1 MFRVRPLP
9 AAPLV
14 LACLLATG
22 HPAAAAE
29 TTAETAADTPP
40 VSPSPYS
47 FTIEPYGYLPWA
59 HVDTSIRGFDSTTVV
74 GPGQLLNALEFGVAA
89 RASAEV
95 NRTGLLV
102 DMAYYRLGNQLSQTG
117 RRGLLTGTAELT
129 SLNGT
134 YDIALRHRFGAREA
148 ATGQP
153 GAWTVIPYAGARI
166 LQAQLDVAAQLRGPR
181 GFGFEK
187 VGSLERTWT
196 QPLVGTEA
204 SVFLTRDLRLFARG
218 DIGGFGLGGAR
229 DLSGNAQVGLGYALG
244 GNTAVN
250 LSWRYLGIDWSNGN
264 SRSTGFSS
272 QQSGIEAGFKVFF

>member
-1 MFRVRPLP
+1 METSAMRRVRRTTSTALLLSSLGLTAAQP
-9 AAPLV
+9 A
-14 LACLLATG
+14 
-22 HPAAAAE
+22 
-29 TTAETAADTPP
+29 TAEPTPT
-40 VSPSPYS
+40 SPYS
-47 FTIEPYGYLPWA
+47 FTVEPYGYLPWA
-59 HVDTSIRGFDSTTVV
+59 HVDTSIRGFDSTTVL
-74 GPGQLLNALEFGVAA
+74 GPGQLLNLLEAGASA

-95 NRTGLLV
+95 DRTGLLV
-102 DMAYYRLGNQLSQTG
+102 DLAYYRLGNQLSQTG

-129 SLNGT
+129 SINST
-134 YDIALRHRFGAREA
+134 YDFALRHRFGAREA

-153 GAWTVIPYAGARI
+153 GTWTVIPYAGARI
-166 LQAQLDVAAQLRGPR
+166 LQAQLDLAAQLRGPR

-187 VGSLERTWT
+187 VGSLDRTWT
-196 QPLVGTEA
+196 QPLLGTQA

-218 DIGGFGLGGAR
+218 DIGGFGLAGAR

-250 LSWRYLGIDWSNGN
+250 VSWRYLGIDWSNGN

>member
-1 MFRVRPLP
+1 MEISAMGRVRRTTST
-9 AAPLV
+9 A
-14 LACLLATG
+14 LLLTSLG
-22 HPAAAAE
+22 L
-29 TTAETAADTPP
+29 TAAQPASAEPTPA
-40 VSPSPYS
+40 SPYS
-47 FTIEPYGYLPWA
+47 FTVEPYGYLPWA
-59 HVDTSIRGFDSTTVV
+59 HVDTSIRGFDSTTVL
-74 GPGQLLNALEFGVAA
+74 GPGQLLNLLEAGASA

-95 NRTGLLV
+95 DRTGLLV
-102 DMAYYRLGNQLSQTG
+102 DLAYYRLGNQLSQTG

-129 SLNGT
+129 SINRT
-134 YDIALRHRFGAREA
+134 SDFALRHRFGAREA

-153 GAWTVIPYAGARI
+153 GTWTVIPYAGARI
-166 LQAQLDVAAQLRGPR
+166 LQAQLDLAAQLRGPR

-187 VGSLERTWT
+187 VGSLDRTWT
-196 QPLVGTEA
+196 QPLLGTQA

-218 DIGGFGLGGAR
+218 DIGGFGLAGAR

-250 LSWRYLGIDWSNGN
+250 VSWRYLGIDWSNGN

>member
-1 MFRVRPLP
+1 MEISAMGRVRRTTST
-9 AAPLV
+9 A
-14 LACLLATG
+14 LLLTSIG
-22 HPAAAAE
+22 L
-29 TTAETAADTPP
+29 TAAQPASAEP
-40 VSPSPYS
+40 SPASPYS
-47 FTIEPYGYLPWA
+47 FTVEPYGYLPWA
-59 HVDTSIRGFDSTTVV
+59 HVDTSIRGFDSTTVL
-74 GPGQLLNALEFGVAA
+74 GPGQLLNLLEAGASA

-95 NRTGLLV
+95 DRTGLLV
-102 DMAYYRLGNQLSQTG
+102 DLAYYRLGNQLSQTG

-129 SLNGT
+129 SINST
-134 YDIALRHRFGAREA
+134 YDFALRHRFGAREA

-153 GAWTVIPYAGARI
+153 GTWTVIPYAGARI
-166 LQAQLDVAAQLRGPR
+166 LQAQLDLAAQLRGPR

-187 VGSLERTWT
+187 VGSLDRTWT
-196 QPLVGTEA
+196 QPLLGTQA

-218 DIGGFGLGGAR
+218 DIGGFGLAGAR

-250 LSWRYLGIDWSNGN
+250 VSWRYLGIDWSNGN

>member
-1 MFRVRPLP
+1 MEISAMRRVCRTTST
-9 AAPLV
+9 A
-14 LACLLATG
+14 LLLSSLG
-22 HPAAAAE
+22 L
-29 TTAETAADTPP
+29 TAAQPASAEPTPA
-40 VSPSPYS
+40 SPYS
-47 FTIEPYGYLPWA
+47 FTVEPYGYLPWA
-59 HVDTSIRGFDSTTVV
+59 HVDTSIRGFDSTTVL
-74 GPGQLLNALEFGVAA
+74 GPGQLLNLLEAGASA

-95 NRTGLLV
+95 DRTGLLV
-102 DMAYYRLGNQLSQTG
+102 DLAYYRLGNQLSQTG

-129 SLNGT
+129 SINGT
-134 YDIALRHRFGAREA
+134 YDFALRHRFGAREA

-153 GAWTVIPYAGARI
+153 GTWTVIPYAGARI
-166 LQAQLDVAAQLRGPR
+166 LQAQLDLAAQLRGPR

-187 VGSLERTWT
+187 VGSLDRTWT
-196 QPLVGTEA
+196 QPLLGTQA

-218 DIGGFGLGGAR
+218 DIGGFGLAGAR

-250 LSWRYLGIDWSNGN
+250 VSWRYLGIDWSNGN

>member
-1 MFRVRPLP
+1 MEISAMCRVRRTTSIALLLSSVVLTAAQP
-9 AAPLV
+9 A
-14 LACLLATG
+14 
-22 HPAAAAE
+22 
-29 TTAETAADTPP
+29 TAEPTPA
-40 VSPSPYS
+40 SPYS
-47 FTIEPYGYLPWA
+47 FTVEPYGYLPWA
-59 HVDTSIRGFDSTTVV
+59 HVDTSIRGFDSTTVL
-74 GPGQLLNALEFGVAA
+74 GPGQLLNLLESGASA

-95 NRTGLLV
+95 DRTGLLI
-102 DMAYYRLGNQLSQTG
+102 DLAYYRLGNQLSQTG

-129 SLNGT
+129 SINST
-134 YDIALRHRFGAREA
+134 YDFALRHRFGAREA

-166 LQAQLDVAAQLRGPR
+166 LQAQLDLAAQLRGPR

-187 VGSLERTWT
+187 VGSLDRTWT
-196 QPLVGTEA
+196 QPLLGTQA

-218 DIGGFGLGGAR
+218 DIGGFGLAGSR

-250 LSWRYLGIDWSNGN
+250 VSWRYLGIDWSNGN